1 MSLITLLKDATAPA
15 LGAVQ
20 PSSESAFNGTVSF
33 QAGVSGTGAVAAQ
46 VKIYGC
52 NDARYPQL
60 IFTLDLSGVTVAAE
74 ADRDDFPWAFYQ
86 AEVVSVSGLGAMV
99 SVTAWN

>member
-1 MSLITLLKDATAPA
+1 MSLITLLKDVTAPVK
-15 LGAVQ
+15 GAVQ
-20 PSSESAFNGTVSF
+20 PSSEAAFNGTVSF

-60 IFTLDLSGVTVAAE
+60 ILTLDLSGAITVSE

-86 AEVVSVSGLGAMV
+86 AEVVSLSGLGAAV
-99 SVTAWN
+99 SVTAWS